1 MSKLLARIGYLV
13 SRAEKYLPL
22 GGVGPFLSGPDHL
35 RTFQRRTR
43 QLYWRNKPWRM
54 LRWPLTIT
62 THALWLGIFLA
73 KGRLRP
79 IGSDTCK
86 MRARIA
92 WDVAVGGK
100 TPGEA
105 RLHLLGFPDQSR
117 SIIPQRTASTAL
129 RLLGSP
135 ASKSLLND
143 KLRMGNLMQE
153 RGIPTPPTLVELA
166 SLSDL
171 RTFLASRSE
180 TDDLF
185 AKARRGSGGKDA
197 LRLPSGRLDLPT
209 LAALA
214 DILRRDSIL
223 VQPFIQSSSQFAAI
237 SNVPPV
243 LRVTTFRPVNGEPII
258 LDSYL
263 SVFAPDRPAADWR
276 SGAVRFPIDP
286 RSGMLLP
293 GCWFAQP
300 KERFEALPWN
310 ELHMAGRQMD
320 RFDQACE
327 ASLKAA
333 EIVPDLPLVGWDII
347 PGESG
352 PLLLEGN
359 WGLHWLLS
367 HLWHIESG
375 QHPVSTRALLDW
387 G

>member
-1 MSKLLARIGYLV
+1 MTKLVARIGYLV
-13 SRAEKYLPL
+13 SRAEKCLPL

-43 QLYWRNKPWRM
+43 HLYWRNKRWRV
-54 LRWPLTIT
+54 LRWPLTIMS
-62 THALWLGIFLA
+62 HALWLGICMA

-79 IGSDTCK
+79 VRSDTCK
-86 MRARIA
+86 MTTRIA

-100 TPGEA
+100 SAGEA
-105 RLHLLGFPDQSR
+105 RLHFLGFPDQSR

-135 ASKSLLND
+135 ASKALLND
-143 KLRMGNLMQE
+143 KLRMGNLMRE
-153 RGIPTPPTLVELA
+153 RGIPTPPILVELE
-166 SLSDL
+166 SLSEL
-171 RTFLASRSE
+171 RAFLESRSE
-180 TDDLF
+180 TADLF

-243 LRVTTFRPVNGEPII
+243 LRVTTFRPVKGEPII
-258 LDSYL
+258 LDCYL
-263 SVFAPDRPAADWR
+263 SVFAPDRPADDWR
-276 SGAVRFPIDP
+276 FGAYRFPINP
-286 RSGMLLP
+286 RTGILLA
-293 GCWFAQP
+293 GFWFGSPQQ
-300 KERFEALPWN
+300 RFERLPWS
-310 ELHMAGRQMD
+310 EVRFAGLQID
-320 RFDQACE
+320 RFHQACE
-327 ASLKAA
+327 AVLKAA

-347 PGESG
+347 PGETG
-352 PLLLEGN
+352 PLILEGN

-375 QHPVSTRALLDW
+375 QIPISARALLDW
-387 G
+387 S